1 MLICRPGV
9 ACKQSPEITR
19 VIPFH
24 QFIEYPLHVVCETI
38 LFSSGGEELFPCA
51 RGIPTNA
58 NYSFMMKKSV
68 LVDSYIICKAY
79 TSAKEWLLQPL
90 LK

>member
-24 QFIEYPLHVVCETI
+24 QFIKYPLHVVCETI

-51 RGIPTNA
+51 RGI
-58 NYSFMMKKSV
+58 
-68 LVDSYIICKAY
+68 SYERK
-79 TSAKEWLLQPL
+79 LQFYDE
-90 LK
+90 KIRTRR